1 MAENTLLQ
9 LIDQFDAAIEH
20 GESISALRNKLASFR
35 KQAEALNARLEEL
48 QARLE
53 KVETRLESD
62 SPAIAI
68 NDFEEEAEKI
78 LKTFFE
84 NYGENLL
91 LLVVA
96 EHLGLSRDTAE
107 YHINKLAK
115 AGMIEV
121 VAATPD
127 GPAYTLTVNGKA
139 HVARRMDV

>member
-9 LIDQFDAAIEH
+9 LVDQFDEAIER
-20 GESISALRNKLASFR
+20 GESISSLRNKLASFR
-35 KQAEALNARLEEL
+35 EQAGALCARLEEL
-48 QARLE
+48 QARLAE
-53 KVETRLESD
+53 LETRLESD
-62 SPAIAI
+62 KPEIET

-96 EHLGLSRDTAE
+96 EHLGLSKETAE
-107 YHINKLAK
+107 YHIDHLAK

-121 VAATPD
+121 VASTPE
-127 GPAYTLTVNGKA
+127 GPAYALTVNGKA
-139 HVARRMDV
+139 HVAKRMDV

>member
-9 LIDQFDAAIEH
+9 LVDQLDAAIER
-20 GESISALRNKLASFR
+20 GENISALRNKLASFR
-35 KQAEALNARLEEL
+35 EQAKALQTRLEEV
-48 QARLE
+48 QAHLE
-53 KVETRLESD
+53 ELETRLESD
-62 SPAIAI
+62 TPAIATD
-68 NDFEEEAEKI
+68 DFEEEAEKI

-96 EHLGLSRDTAE
+96 EHLGLSKRTAQ
-107 YHINKLAK
+107 YHIDNLAK

-121 VAATPD
+121 VASTPD